1 MSNGRMRAG
10 AQLLLMATDPINRG
24 ILRTALEHPVE
35 VAPGQIFR
43 VSDRGHE
50 ALFVAFVVERW
61 LQSAPHGPLSFDDPE
76 TAGTVA
82 ALAEGWSATVV
93 HMLAREPMTLR
104 ELDEAI
110 DGLGSRVLKR
120 HLGAMQSTGQVEASA
135 KSDEAIYALTDWA
148 RAGIAPL
155 IASARL
161 ERRNPMEGMAP
172 IDALDVDAGFR
183 MSLPLLELPRE
194 LSGSCRL
201 GLNLKED
208 ESVSLTGVTVRIE
221 EGRVVSCRDGLDT
234 AANAWAAA
242 TAADWLDTVIEPDAK
257 RVRTGG
263 DRWLSGAVLDNL
275 HKTLFGVPVRYQNP
289 IIPKRDS

>member
-1 MSNGRMRAG
+1 MRAG
-10 AQLLLMATDPINRG
+10 AQLLMMATDPINRG

-35 VAPGQIFR
+35 VEPGRIFR
-43 VSDRGHE
+43 VSSGGRE

-61 LQSAPHGPLSFDDPE
+61 LQNAPHGPMPFDGPE
-76 TAGTVA
+76 AEGTVA
-82 ALAEGWSATVV
+82 ALAESWSATVV

-110 DGLGSRVLKR
+110 EDLGRRALER
-120 HLGAMQSTGQVEASA
+120 HLEAMQSAGQIEALTESG
-135 KSDEAIYALTDWA
+135 EAIYALTDWA

-183 MSLPLLELPRE
+183 LSLPLLTLPRE
-194 LSGSCRL
+194 LSGTCRL

-208 ESVSLTGVTVRIE
+208 ESVALTGVTARIE
-221 EGRVVSCRDGLDT
+221 EGRVVSCRDGLDVE
-234 AANAWAAA
+234 ANAWAAA

-263 DRWLSGAVLDNL
+263 DRWLSGALLDNL
-275 HKTLFGVPVRYQNP
+275 HKTLFGVPV
-289 IIPKRDS
+289 D

>member
-1 MSNGRMRAG
+1 MRAG
-10 AQLLLMATDPINRG
+10 AQLLMMATDPINRG

-35 VAPGQIFR
+35 VEPGRAFR
-43 VSDRGHE
+43 VSSSGRE

-61 LQSAPHGPLSFDDPE
+61 LQSAPHGPVPFDGPE
-76 TAGTVA
+76 AEGTVA

-93 HMLAREPMTLR
+93 HMLAREPMTLA
-104 ELDEAI
+104 ELDAAI
-110 DGLGSRVLKR
+110 EGLGRRAVGR
-120 HLGAMQSTGQVEASA
+120 HLEAMQRAGQIEALA
-135 KSDEAIYALTDWA
+135 ESDEAIYALTDWA

-183 MSLPLLELPRE
+183 LSLPLLTLPRE
-194 LSGSCRL
+194 LSGVCRL
-201 GLNLKED
+201 GLNLDED
-208 ESVSLTGVTVRIE
+208 ERSAMTGVTARIE
-221 EGRVVSCRDGLDT
+221 EGRVVSCHDGLDIE
-234 AANAWAAA
+234 ANAWAAA

-263 DRWLSGAVLDNL
+263 DRWLSGALLDSL
-275 HKTLFGVPVRYQNP
+275 HKTLFGVPVN
-289 IIPKRDS
+289 

>member
-1 MSNGRMRAG
+1 MRAG
-10 AQLLLMATDPINRG
+10 AQVLMMATDPINRG
-24 ILRTALEHPVE
+24 ILRTALERPVE
-35 VAPGQIFR
+35 MAPGRIFR
-43 VSDRGHE
+43 VSSGGRE

-61 LQSAPHGPLSFDDPE
+61 LQSAPHGPLSFDGPDAE
-76 TAGTVA
+76 GTVA
-82 ALAEGWSATVV
+82 ALAESWSATVV
-93 HMLAREPMTLR
+93 HMLAREPMTLP

-110 DGLGSRVLKR
+110 DGLGRRAVKR
-120 HLGAMQSTGQVEASA
+120 HLEAMQRAGQIEALTEGG
-135 KSDEAIYALTDWA
+135 EAIYALTDWA

-183 MSLPLLELPRE
+183 LSLPLLTLPRE

-201 GLNLKED
+201 GLNLEED
-208 ESVSLTGVTVRIE
+208 ESVALTGVTARIE
-221 EGRVVSCRDGLDT
+221 EGRVVSCRDGLDGE
-234 AANAWAAA
+234 ANAWAAA

-263 DRWLSGAVLDNL
+263 DRWLSGALLDNL
-275 HKTLFGVPVRYQNP
+275 HKTLFGVPVA
-289 IIPKRDS
+289 